1 MDTTFDQLVTTDV
14 QSGLIVTRGIPF
26 SSYKSE
32 NIPNTSNEE
41 SILDLSQRSTTT
53 RKELINSNT
62 RSIVIDNWNKDLIC
76 NYTDDIDEDLNRIL
90 IINNDDNQLNIE
102 QSLTDQLRNNLKKE
116 NSLSDNYYQ
125 SQIDLYSSRK
135 KSK

>member
-14 QSGLIVTRGIPF
+14 QSGVIVTRGLPF

-32 NIPNTSNEE
+32 NIPNTSIEE
-41 SILDLSQRSTTT
+41 SILDLSQRSTTR
-53 RKELINSNT
+53 RKELRNSNPQ
-62 RSIVIDNWNKDLIC
+62 SIVIDNWKKDLIC
-76 NYTDDIDEDLNRIL
+76 NYTDDIDEDLNRIF
-90 IINNDDNQLNIE
+90 IRNNNDNQLNIQ
-102 QSLTDQLRNNLKKE
+102 QSLTDQLKNDLKKE
-116 NSLSDNYYQ
+116 NSLSDNSYQ